1 MYNWYRF
8 VLLSM
13 LEGIMYGFFF
23 FKGKEIK
30 FSLKNGNIIVFLINV
45 VWIYFGEVGILMFWV
60 WLYYFDFLY
69 RMKVKFLF

>member
-1 MYNWYRF
+1 M
-8 VLLSM
+8 
-13 LEGIMYGFFF
+13 EFF

-30 FSLKNGNIIVFLINV
+30 FSWKNGNVIVFLINV

>member
-1 MYNWYRF
+1 M
-8 VLLSM
+8 
-13 LEGIMYGFFF
+13 EFF

-45 VWIYFGEVGILMFWV
+45 VWIYFGEVGIVMFWL

-69 RMKVKFLF
+69 KMKVKFLF

>member
-1 MYNWYRF
+1 
-8 VLLSM
+8 
-13 LEGIMYGFFF
+13 MYGIFF

>member
-1 MYNWYRF
+1 
-8 VLLSM
+8 
-13 LEGIMYGFFF
+13 MYGIFFL
-23 FKGKEIK
+23 KVRKLNLV
-30 FSLKNGNIIVFLINV
+30 LKNGNIIVFLINV

>member
-1 MYNWYRF
+1 M
-8 VLLSM
+8 
-13 LEGIMYGFFF
+13 EFF

-30 FSLKNGNIIVFLINV
+30 FSWKNGNVIVFLINV
-45 VWIYFGEVGILMFWV
+45 VWIYFGEVGYLMFWV

>member
-1 MYNWYRF
+1 M
-8 VLLSM
+8 
-13 LEGIMYGFFF
+13 EFFF
-23 FKGKEIK
+23 IGKEIK
-30 FSLKNGNIIVFLINV
+30 FSWKNGNIIVFLINV

>member
-30 FSLKNGNIIVFLINV
+30 FSLKNGNIIVFLIKV